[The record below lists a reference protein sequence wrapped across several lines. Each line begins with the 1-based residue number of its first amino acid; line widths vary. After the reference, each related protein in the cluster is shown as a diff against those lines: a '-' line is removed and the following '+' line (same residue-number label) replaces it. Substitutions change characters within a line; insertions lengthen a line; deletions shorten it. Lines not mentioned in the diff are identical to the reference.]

1 MRAVIHATIALSLL
15 YGAAW
20 LDLNPPAP
28 KLVTIARAK

>member
-1 MRAVIHATIALSLL
+1 MRAVVHSIIALSLL

-20 LDLNPPAP
+20 LDFNPPAP